1 MGENGHFLYRTPSLR
16 FRDGKVAVHIP
27 EYRTD
32 EEAPLEVG
40 LECPK
45 GNRTIGN
52 LPPSGIP
59 GMSAPAFVVLEGV
72 SPLDGFSILIDGA
85 AVYECPR
92 ADTLFFGPG
101 GMQIGEPDGPTTMVR
116 RRGSGPDMADPISVI
131 PLCDAE
137 AVEYVAPSLE
147 RRFEISRP
155 SVRFRDGVS
164 YLYVARYVGV
174 PGDRFRVTI
183 EGDFGRF
190 DLGMMPSKTTD
201 GKHVASGT
209 EFRLSDHGI
218 TVLDWFDVM
227 IDGRKVFSFP
237 QRDSLVFSE
246 RGTITAFPLNK
257 AVVVFLDDVVIESD
271 GECLAEYSHPSG
283 ILYRIY
289 EAEGPIFF
297 GSSIPDLQPVPK
309 DVDQSEGP
317 VPEPAAI
324 EEDVGEIP
332 YTPEPEIEEI
342 PREPETDPYPE
353 VPSGSFARLTPR
365 MVLRESGIL
374 RRVCILV
381 PEYRP
386 ISEIPTMTAVQDGER
401 IDMGPLPMGRWA
413 SKETIVGI
421 QSYGIDPLGT
431 FSLELEG
438 RTIFSSQGT
447 NALFFTSEGTRLST
461 PRGRIV
467 AVHRPGLRLGVR
479 GPAKC
484 RIISSEERGGLV
496 YDEAELGARGTLYN
510 MNVEHRRDFPAS
522 LNTVLAVGL

>member
-1 MGENGHFLYRTPSLR
+1 MGENGRFMYRTPALR
-16 FRDGKVAVHIP
+16 FRNGKVAVHIP
-27 EYRTD
+27 EYITD
-32 EEAPLEVG
+32 EDSPLEVN

-52 LPPSGIP
+52 LPLSGIP
-59 GMSAPAFVVLEGV
+59 GTSSPAFVVLDEI
-72 SPLDGFSILIDGA
+72 SPLDGFSILIDGN

-92 ADTLFFGPG
+92 TDALYFGSE
-101 GMQIGEPDGPTTMVR
+101 GMQIGEPDGPTTVVR
-116 RRGSGPDMADPISVI
+116 RPGSGPDIADPISVI

-137 AVEYVAPSLE
+137 AVGFVAPSLE

-155 SVRFRDGVS
+155 SIRFRDGVS
-164 YLYVARYVGV
+164 YLYVARYIGV
-174 PGDRFRVTI
+174 PGDPFRVTI

-190 DLGMMPSKTTD
+190 ELGMMPSKTTE
-201 GKHVASGT
+201 GKHIASGT
-209 EFRLSDHGI
+209 EFRLTDHGI

-237 QRDSLVFSE
+237 QRDILVFSE
-246 RGTITAFPLNK
+246 RGTVTAFPLNR
-257 AVVVFLDDVVIESD
+257 AVVVFLDDVMIESN
-271 GECLAEYSHPSG
+271 GECLVEYSHPSG
-283 ILYRIY
+283 ILYRLY

-297 GSSIPDLQPVPK
+297 GSSITDDSPEPK
-309 DVDQSEGP
+309 DGDTTDDLIPG
-317 VPEPAAI
+317 PAAI
-324 EEDVGEIP
+324 EEDVGEVP
-332 YTPEPEIEEI
+332 YIPEPEVEEI

-386 ISEIPTMTAVQDGER
+386 ITEIPAMTAVQDGKR
-401 IDMGPLPMGRWA
+401 IDMGPLPMGRWV
-413 SKETIVGI
+413 SKETIIGI
-421 QSYGIDPLGT
+421 QSYGIDPLET

-447 NALFFTSEGTRLST
+447 NALFFTTEGTRLST

-467 AVHRPGLRLGVR
+467 AVHRPGLKLGVR

-510 MNVEHRRDFPAS
+510 MNVERRRDSSIAKYGPRS
-522 LNTVLAVGL
+522 RV